1 MTDNHTDAKSL
12 QHQSSATNQAKDTEN
27 NTNSQRT
34 QAQKVNPSSLTADRT
49 VANVNKKL
57 VKAPEP
63 QMKKVDI
70 VIAGI
75 TYPIFCPVNEEE
87 ELRSAVYDINNFMLD
102 LKKDAPNLAQENLLV
117 LCCLNLHEKIS
128 TNKKSDTSRLYEGK
142 QTAALLSKIRNDAQS
157 IL

>member
-1 MTDNHTDAKSL
+1 MTDNQTDAKSL
-12 QHQSSATNQAKDTEN
+12 QHQSSATNQAKSSEN
-27 NTNSQRT
+27 NTNNQNT
-34 QAQKVNPSSLTADRT
+34 QAKKANPNSLTAERT
-49 VANVNKKL
+49 VATVNKKP

-102 LKKDAPNLAQENLLV
+102 LKKEAPNLPQENLLV
-117 LCCLNLHEKIS
+117 LCCLNLHEQIS
-128 TNKKSDTSRLYEGK
+128 NNKKSDTSRLYEDK
-142 QTAALLSKIRNDAQS
+142 QTAALLSKIRSDAQS